1 MAAVF
6 LVVVLVLEDL
16 VLVAFS
22 ALTGAGLAALA
33 YFARAALRREAVF
46 FFIRSFLTALSYS
59 DWALERFSGV
69 GLALKA
75 FRAALMV
82 FLIS

>member
-1 MAAVF
+1 MAVF

-22 ALTGAGLAALA
+22 ALA

-69 GLALKA
+69 GLALKT